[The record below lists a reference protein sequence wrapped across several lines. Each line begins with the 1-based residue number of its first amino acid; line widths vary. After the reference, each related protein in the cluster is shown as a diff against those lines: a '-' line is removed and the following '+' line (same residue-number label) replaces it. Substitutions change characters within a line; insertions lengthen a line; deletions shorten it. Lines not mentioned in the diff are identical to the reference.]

1 MPKEVEMEKIEH
13 LLHAAMQAPSSIN
26 EQPWEFLVIR
36 DKEVLEKLYHLD
48 AHAEMIAAANCAIIV
63 MGNMNDVKDK
73 KMWEL
78 DCAAATENILLETVE
93 EGLGATWVGLYK
105 DKQRMKFVHKLFGL
119 PKEIIPFAV
128 LPIGYPAETASYVDR
143 YNENKVHFE
152 MWHQVLEWKTSRDI
166 SGGLFLSLNFD
177 RITKNLFKSTK
188 KHENEDKL

>member
-1 MPKEVEMEKIEH
+1 MEMMEGIKMRRSIKKFMPKEVEMEKIEH

-36 DKEVLEKLYHLD
+36 DKEVLEKLSHLD

-119 PKEIIPFAV
+119 PKEIVPFAV

-152 MWHQVLEWKTSRDI
+152 MWH
-166 SGGLFLSLNFD
+166 
-177 RITKNLFKSTK
+177 
-188 KHENEDKL
+188 